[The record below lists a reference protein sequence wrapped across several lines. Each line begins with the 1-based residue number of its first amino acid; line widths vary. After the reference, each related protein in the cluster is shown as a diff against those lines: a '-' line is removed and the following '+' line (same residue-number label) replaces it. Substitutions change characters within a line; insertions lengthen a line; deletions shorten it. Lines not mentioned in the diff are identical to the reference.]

1 MSLQDLVLDKST
13 DEDMSMFIQSQTL
26 EPITIN
32 SSTAKFI
39 IPNEGILSRDSYFQF
54 ELKAGKING
63 YLPIGAG
70 IFSLIKRA
78 ELRVGSQR
86 IAVQDNM
93 AIFRS
98 ITKSYDTPS
107 YRNNYTK
114 FMNGVNTTMVPNPVG
129 SLTTTTGNPNAGFLQ
144 PAGAIPNINNFTV
157 QNLPYELELSTDPAL
172 TPSWSVKLGDLFPI
186 LGDGGLELPCFLI
199 KNPIEILLT
208 FNKQTNGLDTI
219 SPNAYGSLACF
230 TSGPNAGAT
239 AELVLDKCLLFSDHL
254 YYTDS
259 RMFAIEESMNNSK
272 GMALLYTD
280 LISVVNNQPAF
291 ALGTATSTSSQ
302 NFVFQVPIS
311 NYSVKNI
318 FTCWNCKD
326 YGGLQGTLPTEIG
339 IGSNKLFGKY
349 ALMNSV
355 KPYEINVRV
364 NDELHYPQKLISNA
378 LKFNESEY
386 VYGSPPCL
394 SAGLYSFNG
403 SNNNTAGYSFQD
415 NDSGFFSNKNDAN
428 YSFFNG
434 IHLARNLTGSLHFLG
449 INLSNFYGDSN
460 KDSILIN
467 QKPVELDITWYN
479 NADSALEYNNFT
491 FAEVV
496 KMFSLNSGEV
506 VIQDQVNQVQI
517 Q

>member
-54 ELKAGKING
+54 ELKAGQAG
-63 YLPIGAG
+63 GFLPIGAG

-114 FMNGVNTTMVPNPVG
+114 FMNGVNSVVVPNPTG
-129 SLTTTTGNPNAGFLQ
+129 SLTQTTGNGNAGMLQ
-144 PAGAIPNINNFTV
+144 PAGAIPLITDFT
-157 QNLPYELELSTDPAL
+157 QQELPYELELSTDEAL

-208 FNKQTNGLDTI
+208 FNKQSTGTDVV

-230 TSGPNAGAT
+230 TAGPGANAT
-239 AELVLDKCLLFSDHL
+239 AQLVLDKCLLFSDHL
-254 YYTDS
+254 YYTDT
-259 RMFAIEESMNNSK
+259 RMFEIEESMNANK

-291 ALGTATSTSSQ
+291 AAGTATTTTSQ
-302 NFVFQVPIS
+302 NFIFQIPIS
-311 NYSVKNI
+311 NYSVKNL

-326 YGGLQGTLPTEIG
+326 YSGLQGALPAEIG
-339 IGSNKLFGKY
+339 AFSNKLLGKY

-355 KPYEINVRV
+355 RPYEINVRI

-378 LKFNESEY
+378 LKFNECEY
-386 VYGSPPCL
+386 CYGSPPCL
-394 SAGLYSFNG
+394 SAGIYSFNG
-403 SNNNTAGYSFQD
+403 SNNGAGGFVFQD
-415 NDSGFFSNKNDAN
+415 NNSGFFANEVGINYKFYSN
-428 YSFFNG
+428 

-449 INLSNFYGDSN
+449 INVSNMYGDDN
-460 KDSILIN
+460 RDTILVN
-467 QKPVELDITWYN
+467 QKPVELDVTWFN
-479 NADSALEYNNFT
+479 NADSNLELNNFT

-496 KMFSLNSGEV
+496 KMFSMKDGEI
-506 VIQDQVNQVQI
+506 VIQDQVNQIQVQ
-517 Q
+517 